1 MKCKDRDFQCYHSSR
16 MNRRWNWPLWLGLI
30 LSPIAFITYYA
41 IFVRYPITRDVPWV
55 NILLFA
61 VAGGLLA
68 IGVRR
73 AFAPGSGVGRK
84 IVAIIAAAIGLAVV
98 VFFGYLN
105 AFESRRLPSAG
116 GAPRVGDK
124 APAFVLLDTEKR
136 PVSLAQLLTEP
147 VGGHAAKGVLL
158 VFYRGYW

>member
-1 MKCKDRDFQCYHSSR
+1 MRCKDREFQCYHSSR
-16 MNRRWNWPLWLGLI
+16 MNRRWNWPKQRGRKTWLNC
-30 LSPIAFITYYA
+30 
-41 IFVRYPITRDVPWV
+41 YPITRDVPWA

-105 AFESRRLPSAG
+105 AFESRRLPAAG

-124 APAFVLLDTEKR
+124 APAFVLLNTEKR